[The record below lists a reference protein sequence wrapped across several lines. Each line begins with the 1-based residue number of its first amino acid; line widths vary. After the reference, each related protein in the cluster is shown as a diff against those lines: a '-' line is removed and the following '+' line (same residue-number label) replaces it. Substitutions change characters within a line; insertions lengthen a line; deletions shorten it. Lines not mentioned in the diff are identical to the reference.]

1 MAEAHSPEPPA
12 PADLSARLRALPPVQ
27 RLLELYGDGGPDAP
41 SRERLTGVLREE
53 LDAARAALK
62 AGAAAAPSP
71 GALLAGAR
79 ARLLAGER
87 SHLRRVINAAGVV
100 VHTNLG
106 RAPLAAAA
114 LEAMG
119 EVGRGYSN
127 LEYDLEAGA
136 RGSRT
141 AGVEPLLCELTGA
154 DAALAVNNAAA
165 AVLLAL
171 AALAGGGGEV
181 IVSRGEL
188 VEIGGGF
195 RIPEVIA
202 QGGARLVEVGSTNK
216 TRLADYAAAV
226 GERTRVI
233 LKVHPSNFRMTGFT
247 SETGLEALAGLARE
261 RRLLLMHDQGGGALG
276 SLGPGRPREPTVGES
291 LRAGADLVA
300 FSGDKLLGGP
310 QAGLLAG
317 RAAAVDPL
325 RRHPLLR
332 AVRLD
337 KATLAAL
344 EATLRL
350 HRDPVRAAREIPVLR
365 MLAQSP
371 AELEA
376 RARRVLAALGGA
388 VRAEVT
394 ASDAYVGGGSLPGEA
409 VESRAVALAPADP
422 HALAARLRAGR
433 PAVAGR
439 LHEGRLLLDLMAV
452 ADDEA
457 AALAAAVLAALRPG
471 AGSALGAA
479 GEPAG

>member
-12 PADLSARLRALPPVQ
+12 PSSPLPGLAERLRALPPVQ
-27 RLLELYGDGGPDAP
+27 RLLELHGDGEDGVP
-41 SRERLTGVLREE
+41 RGRLTLALREE
-53 LDAARAALK
+53 LDAARAALR
-62 AGAAAAPSP
+62 AGADAVPDAQ
-71 GALLAGAR
+71 ALLAGAR
-79 ARLLAGER
+79 ARLAAEER
-87 SHLRRVINAAGVV
+87 AHLRPVINATGIV

-106 RAPLAAAA
+106 RAPLAPAA
-114 LEAMG
+114 LEAMAQ
-119 EVGRGYSN
+119 VGRGYSN
-127 LEYDLEAGA
+127 LEYDLEAGS

-141 AGVEPLLCELTGA
+141 AGIEPLLRELVGA
-154 DAALAVNNAAA
+154 QGALAVNNAAA

-171 AALAGGGGEV
+171 SALAGGGGEV

-202 QGGARLVEVGSTNK
+202 QGGARLVEVGATNK
-216 TRLADYAAAV
+216 TRLADYADAV

-261 RRLLLMHDQGGGALG
+261 RGLVLMHDLGAGALG
-276 SLGPGRPREPTVGES
+276 SLGPGRPAEPTVGDS

-310 QAGLLAG
+310 QAGLLVG
-317 RAAAVDPL
+317 SAAAVDPL

-350 HRDPVRAAREIPVLR
+350 HRDPARAAREVPVLR
-365 MLAQSP
+365 MLAQTP
-371 AELEA
+371 AHLQA
-376 RARRVLAALGGA
+376 RALRVLAALEGA
-388 VRAEVT
+388 VDAQV
-394 ASDAYVGGGSLPGEA
+394 APADAYVGGGSLPGEA
-409 VESRAVALAPADP
+409 VESRAVVLSPADP
-422 HALAARLRAGR
+422 QGFAARLRAGR
-433 PAVAGR
+433 PAVVGR
-439 LHEGRLLLDLMAV
+439 IHEGRLLLDMMAV
-452 ADDEA
+452 ADEEA
-457 AALAAAVLAALRPG
+457 APLAAAVRAA
-471 AGSALGAA
+471 AASSAA
-479 GEPAG
+479 GGEGR